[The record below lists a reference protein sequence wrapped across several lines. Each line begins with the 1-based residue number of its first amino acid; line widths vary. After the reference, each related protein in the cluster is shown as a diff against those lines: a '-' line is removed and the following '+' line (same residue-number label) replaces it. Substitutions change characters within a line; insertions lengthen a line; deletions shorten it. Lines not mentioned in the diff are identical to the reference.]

1 MTYKFIKSSEK
12 RKIEAELE
20 ELYGIDSLPEYLLIE
35 AGKKRI
41 RAFSG
46 SLSKEEIMLL
56 SRAVK
61 VELVGIYLISKKDE
75 EARLNFDAVSLLKGK
90 ITKNVL
96 EINEEQF
103 QNWIRGQDLELETQ
117 RGTVVIKYKN
127 DFIGVGKSN
136 GEKVF
141 NYIPKERKL
150 KTQLIK

>member
-75 EARLNFDAVSLLKGK
+75 EARLNFDAVSLLKDK